1 MNIRCCLAL
10 LGVLLYCSGR
20 SAMAA
25 DPLSMD
31 LRSPFIRPAEI
42 TRLQQPQS
50 QTSETTGL
58 QLRATMIAK
67 AWSMANVNG
76 TMLMP
81 GDAID
86 DYRLVL
92 VLENEAIFVKNG
104 QRVIVTIDDEKRPEK

>member
-1 MNIRCCLAL
+1 MNIRRCLVL

-25 DPLSMD
+25 DPSSEN
-31 LRSPFIRPAEI
+31 LRSPFIPPAEI

-50 QTSETTGL
+50 QTPETTGL
-58 QLRATMIAK
+58 QLRATMITK

-81 GDAID
+81 GDAING
-86 DYRLVL
+86 YRLVR
-92 VLENEAIFVKNG
+92 VLENEAIFVKDG
-104 QRVIVTIDDEKRPEK
+104 RRVVVTIDDEK